1 MKRAWSTLRVIA
13 LVTVLSACATT
24 PPLTMPPSLL
34 PDLRGTW
41 TGTWGGTPLTLVVLE
56 QQQATPADGVS
67 LGPWHLLGRELPSV
81 SGVLTFKVRG
91 EPVSVNVHGRLGDWN
106 GRLTLVIE
114 PTTVTGGQ
122 ITLGL
127 ADQHRLTGTGTSRAS
142 WEPQG
147 PVELVRQAASG
158 PRGSVSGSDVT
169 SGRPGPGT
177 TCSPRP
183 TPDSCWRRASS
194 RG

>member
-1 MKRAWSTLRVIA
+1 MVA
-13 LVTVLSACATT
+13 LATVLAACATT

-67 LGPWHLLGRELPSV
+67 LGPWHLLGRELPSA
-81 SGVLTFKVRG
+81 SGVLTFTVRG
-91 EPVSVNVHGRLGDWN
+91 EPVSVNVQGRLGDWN
-106 GRLTLVIE
+106 GRLTLVID
-114 PTTVTGGQ
+114 PVTVNGGQ

-127 ADQHRLTGTGTSRAS
+127 ADQHRLVGTGTSRAS

-147 PVELVRQAASG
+147 PVELVRWTADG
-158 PRGSVSGSDVT
+158 PRGSVIERLRG
-169 SGRPGPGT
+169 
-177 TCSPRP
+177 
-183 TPDSCWRRASS
+183 ASHIRS
-194 RG
+194 RGAWNHV

>member
-24 PPLTMPPSLL
+24 PPLTMPPSLP

-41 TGTWGGTPLTLVVLE
+41 PGTWGGTPLTLVVLE

-91 EPVSVNVHGRLGDWN
+91 EPVSV
-106 GRLTLVIE
+106 
-114 PTTVTGGQ
+114 
-122 ITLGL
+122 
-127 ADQHRLTGTGTSRAS
+127 
-142 WEPQG
+142 
-147 PVELVRQAASG
+147 
-158 PRGSVSGSDVT
+158 
-169 SGRPGPGT
+169 
-177 TCSPRP
+177 
-183 TPDSCWRRASS
+183 
-194 RG
+194 